1 MKWWLAMACGLAM
14 LAFANAGHADDS
26 DARLQLVPYLP
37 GHPAVVRMAPG
48 TGVLIMLAQGEH
60 IQTIRLSDPSAY
72 QVNVAAV
79 GDSLFLC
86 QTRPLL
92 QAAMTIETDQRRYEF
107 SLIASEDLNV
117 PYLVRFS
124 YFVPTADA
132 VRPLSAPS
140 PRAEELTG
148 YKLHGT
154 KALRPQSIVDDGERT
169 FIRWAPNQPIPAVFA
184 MDPLGHEAMVD
195 GYMREGTFTID
206 RVHDKL
212 VFRIDKAVT
221 TASRQTK
228 KRKRL

>member
-1 MKWWLAMACGLAM
+1 MKLWLAMTCGLAM
-14 LAFANAGHADDS
+14 FAFAGVSHAENS

-37 GHPAVVRMAPG
+37 GHPAVVRMVPG

-79 GDSLFLC
+79 GDSLLLR
-86 QTRPLL
+86 QTRPLQ
-92 QAAMTIETDQRRYEF
+92 QAAMTIETDQRGYEF

-117 PYLVRFS
+117 PYLVHFS
-124 YFVPTADA
+124 YSVPILNA
-132 VRPLSAPS
+132 VPSPSAPS
-140 PRAEELTG
+140 AQAEALTG
-148 YKLHGT
+148 YKLRGT

-169 FIRWAPNQPIPAVFA
+169 FIQWAPNQPIPAVFA

-212 VFRIDKAVT
+212 VFRIDKAVM
-221 TASRQTK
+221 TASRQVK
-228 KRKRL
+228 KRKRS